1 MNKYLGRFILMVV
14 VAFSLSPLQAQ
25 TQNAQTQNAQTQTTQ
40 TQTAW
45 AQQWLDQQRAEH
57 YLAATPEQLQQAQ
70 QELAQLLKHGLD
82 EHSEADWQ
90 ALGFRVQKLEL
101 AGLNFYALS
110 EHSSS
115 LGGKG
120 AYLFPADRPIR
131 TVIQAP
137 HRFYDR
143 FSGDLVLQLVLSQP
157 GLAGMWNTASRRQI
171 DLGQT
176 KNSFFASFTAQL
188 MRQSGQLRVL
198 QMHGFDPD
206 KRTSMA
212 GRRAEL
218 ILSAGATA
226 PERSHYQAVAC
237 LRREVFKST
246 LLYPDDVKELGGT
259 LNFVNALRRSHPET
273 VFFHLEISAASRQ
286 TLRGNDAQLRQ
297 LYQCLN

>member
-1 MNKYLGRFILMVV
+1 MNKSLSRFILLLLVNL
-14 VAFSLSPLQAQ
+14 SLGLTPARAQ
-25 TQNAQTQNAQTQTTQ
+25 L
-40 TQTAW
+40 AW
-45 AQQWLDQQRAEH
+45 AQQWLDQQRAEY
-57 YLAATPEQLQQAQ
+57 YLAATSEQLQQAQ
-70 QELAQLLKHGLD
+70 QELAQLLKNGLD
-82 EHSEADWQ
+82 ESSVADWQ
-90 ALGFRVQKLEL
+90 ALGFEVKKLEL

-110 EHSSS
+110 EHSKA
-115 LGGKG
+115 LHGKG

-131 TVIQAP
+131 AVVQAP

-143 FSGDLVLQLVLSQP
+143 YSGDLVLQLVLSQP
-157 GLAGMWNTASRRQI
+157 GLAGMWNTGSRRQI
-171 DLGQT
+171 DLGQAE
-176 KNSFFASFTAQL
+176 NSFFAYFTAQL
-188 MRQSGQLRVL
+188 MRQSDQLRII

-218 ILSAGATA
+218 ILSAGAAA

-237 LRREVFKST
+237 LRRNVFKST

-259 LNFVNALRRSHPET
+259 LNFVNALRRSHPGT
-273 VFFHLEISAASRQ
+273 VFFHLEMSAASRQ